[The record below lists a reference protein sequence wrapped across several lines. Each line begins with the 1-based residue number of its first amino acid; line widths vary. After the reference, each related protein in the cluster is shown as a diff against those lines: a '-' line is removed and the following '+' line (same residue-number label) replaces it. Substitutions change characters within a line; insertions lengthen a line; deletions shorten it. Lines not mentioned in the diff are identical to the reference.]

1 MDKSAK
7 WTRLAFAE
15 TGKLALVCVD
25 DKDEERRPD
34 FTELV
39 RLLRG
44 MRDLP
49 EKDSAEAL
57 TPRTPSPKKLPST
70 FEKPMLWYLQ
80 CVWAEDK
87 PVANASSNILKW
99 RAEAMGHPIRL
110 RGMTFGR
117 VEHEQMLQP
126 ILGEQLLKCISR
138 QAFMI
143 EAKADDKAAATE
155 TETSAWGKRVPCTFQ
170 LHNLGKNGIAVGS
183 GQRCTV
189 VMSNEMF
196 PLRDGDR
203 IILCYCEDPGAT
215 VSKWV
220 PFLIFNFSL
229 HDPEDSSQCAA
240 LRDTAPKTT
249 GYAPTAKGGYVELPP
264 PDKGG
269 LSPAGYVRR

>member
-7 WTRLAFAE
+7 WTCLAFAE

-25 DKDEERRPD
+25 DKDEDRRPD

-49 EKDSAEAL
+49 DKDSAEAL
-57 TPRTPSPKKLPST
+57 TPRTPS
-70 FEKPMLWYLQ
+70 
-80 CVWAEDK
+80 CG
-87 PVANASSNILKW
+87 PVASASSNILKW

-189 VMSNEMF
+189 VMPNAWAVLA
-196 PLRDGDR
+196 P
-203 IILCYCEDPGAT
+203 
-215 VSKWV
+215 
-220 PFLIFNFSL
+220 
-229 HDPEDSSQCAA
+229 A

-249 GYAPTAKGGYVELPP
+249 GYAPTAKGGYVELPAP
-264 PDKGG
+264 EKGG
-269 LSPAGYVRR
+269 LSPAGCF